1 MNIDKIRQKYPNCDL
16 FIYNG
21 DSIDNGIRRQ
31 IRDAE
36 EFFIYQLQQIIST
49 GVTYKKLMQ
58 KLGEVDLAFA
68 TTIRTGQDKNRGGY
82 RKYNDGTEITRAEK
96 ERRNKDLAGLLRS
109 AGYGWVT
116 AKGNYDTVE
125 VTYIVFNAVE
135 SSSQFAEDMK
145 AVASDADQNSVLTWL
160 KGETHYL
167 YYPKT
172 NKKRE
177 ASAAEVQEV
186 TGNNYYTEFK
196 DKKLSVPFPFGDTEE
211 EDEQYLIDAKLHRPI
226 RQGYEGAWVCS
237 KRRELRNKWAAEQG
251 QMDNDSQAICTR
263 DFASQIANQ
272 RVGGDKP
279 KSRSDHNSD
288 IMSGAFGRKTGSRKK
303 GI

>member
-1 MNIDKIRQKYPNCDL
+1 MNIEKIRQKYPNCDL

-21 DSIDNGIRRQ
+21 ASIDNGIRRQ
-31 IRDAE
+31 IRDVE
-36 EFFIYQLQQIIST
+36 EHFIHQLQQIVST

-58 KLGEVDLAFA
+58 KLGEVDLAFVTA
-68 TTIRTGQDKNRGGY
+68 FRTGWDENRGGY
-82 RKYNDGTEITRAEK
+82 RKYNDGTEITKTEN

-109 AGYGWVT
+109 AGYGWIT

-145 AVASDADQNSVLTWL
+145 AVASAADQDSVLIWL
-160 KGETHYL
+160 KGETPYL

-186 TGNNYYTEFK
+186 TGDNYYTEFK

-226 RQGYEGAWVCS
+226 RKGYEGAWVCS

-251 QMDNDSQAICTR
+251 QMDNVSQAICTK

-288 IMSGAFGRKTGSRKK
+288 IMIGVLGKK
-303 GI
+303 R